1 MGIGID
7 ADGAVGHD
15 GFGVFADG
23 EHGGFDV
30 DVTVEKTWRHVEAAG
45 VDDLGVWA
53 DAGCGVADEGDA
65 SFGDGDVDVFLELGG
80 ADVDERAAADDG
92 VSGLAA
98 LGDGGEGLGDFPERV
113 FAKMIVHGEIPF

>member
-1 MGIGID
+1 MVRRRSGRQARGMRAMVIN
-7 ADGAVGHD
+7 
-15 GFGVFADG
+15 
-23 EHGGFDV
+23 
-30 DVTVEKTWRHVEAAG
+30 
-45 VDDLGVWA
+45 
-53 DAGCGVADEGDA
+53 
-65 SFGDGDVDVFLELGG
+65 GDVDVFLELGG

>member
-1 MGIGID
+1 MISVSGPMQ
-7 ADGAVGHD
+7 AVA
-15 GFGVFADG
+15 F
-23 EHGGFDV
+23 
-30 DVTVEKTWRHVEAAG
+30 
-45 VDDLGVWA
+45 
-53 DAGCGVADEGDA
+53 ADEGERPSA
-65 SFGDGDVDVFLELGG
+65 LANVDVFLELGG